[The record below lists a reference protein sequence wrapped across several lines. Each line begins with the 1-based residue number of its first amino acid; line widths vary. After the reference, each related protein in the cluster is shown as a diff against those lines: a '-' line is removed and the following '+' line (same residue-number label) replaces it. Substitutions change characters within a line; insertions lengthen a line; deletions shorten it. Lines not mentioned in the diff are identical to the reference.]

1 MLPRI
6 PNRYGYFI
14 FGIIQSGI
22 TCAVATG
29 IACLPAKAVSYW
41 VTSWLVSWATMAP
54 IVLLAAPSIR
64 WIIDRVTLTN
74 SNKE

>member
-6 PNRYGYFI
+6 PKKYGHFI

-29 IACLPAKAVSYW
+29 IASLPAKALSYW
-41 VTSWLVSWATMAP
+41 ATSWLASWMTMVP
-54 IVLLAAPSIR
+54 IVLLAAPLIHR
-64 WIIDRVTLTN
+64 IIERVTFD
-74 SNKE
+74 E

>member
-6 PNRYGYFI
+6 PKKYGHFI

-29 IACLPAKAVSYW
+29 KSPKLLGDVLARIMDDNGADRPVSSAVD
-41 VTSWLVSWATMAP
+41 
-54 IVLLAAPSIR
+54 PSNHR
-64 WIIDRVTLTN
+64 TCYL
-74 SNKE
+74 